1 MTKVIPCHCYSTFSK
16 VEHPPQSLCKRNCTM
31 IFTTSFSPKRKV
43 HQITVSCWF
52 HAGVSLLCYETGFFS
67 NPRLSTPSKIGRMRQ
82 LKINPSFS
90 MEDLLPPTSG
100 AMKPLSC
107 LASLDGEFI
116 KIFLSSDYVRGL
128 DFDSSQS
135 NLQSSGWGNIKKEM
149 FYVYFLCWLICTAS
163 WQWWSTKFA
172 RKGNWE
178 YGIGTCP
185 I

>member
-43 HQITVSCWF
+43 HQITVSFWF

-107 LASLDGEFI
+107 LVSLDGEFI

-128 DFDSSQS
+128 DFDSLHSLIYNPLDEEIS
-135 NLQSSGWGNIKKEM
+135 KKKCFTFI
-149 FYVYFLCWLICTAS
+149 FYVD
-163 WQWWSTKFA
+163 
-172 RKGNWE
+172 
-178 YGIGTCP
+178 
-185 I
+185 